1 MTVMVI
7 IMIGDDDNDDDGDD
21 GDDDEEDWNPFPRE
35 MLLQPKAPTALVR
48 RSPVTFSYSV
58 GRILVLTSGTD
69 AVHWIFYTELH
80 SIRCVGISFV
90 LRLPCVPLWLL
101 GVSRLFDAI
110 HSNALVLASLF
121 FKTLQCIWLILSVGM
136 DFRFCILHFRWGGS
150 WEAAEESGEGKLL
163 MRVLGGSSMASS
175 VCLYTADHHSSQ
187 GSSWYMIIIWWG
199 DEENRRL
206 FNREG
211 RRKLNRIF
219 YLYSWQCVSEHILW
233 WVESLGVFQ

>member
-1 MTVMVI
+1 MIST
-7 IMIGDDDNDDDGDD
+7 IGDDDDD

-48 RSPVTFSYSV
+48 LWLF
-58 GRILVLTSGTD
+58 LTALDTCVDFRHGCSALD
-69 AVHWIFYTELH
+69 IVSTELH
-80 SIRCVGISFV
+80 SIRCVSFV

-110 HSNALVLASLF
+110 HNNALVLASFL
-121 FKTLQCIWLILSVGM
+121 KTLQCIWLILSVGM

-150 WEAAEESGEGKLL
+150 SEESGEGKLL

-199 DEENRRL
+199 DEEKSVQQ
-206 FNREG
+206 G
-211 RRKLNRIF
+211 RKG
-219 YLYSWQCVSEHILW
+219 E
-233 WVESLGVFQ
+233 VE

>member
-1 MTVMVI
+1 MC
-7 IMIGDDDNDDDGDD
+7 
-21 GDDDEEDWNPFPRE
+21 WNFLCAALALRST
-35 MLLQPKAPTALVR
+35 LIAWCKPTFWCNSQQCAC
-48 RSPVTFSYSV
+48 F
-58 GRILVLTSGTD
+58 G
-69 AVHWIFYTELH
+69 
-80 SIRCVGISFV
+80 
-90 LRLPCVPLWLL
+90 
-101 GVSRLFDAI
+101 
-110 HSNALVLASLF
+110 F
-121 FKTLQCIWLILSVGM
+121 FFLKSLQCIWLILSVGM

-199 DEENRRL
+199 DEENTRL
-206 FNREG
+206 FKREG

-219 YLYSWQCVSEHILW
+219 YLYSWQRISEHILW

>member
-1 MTVMVI
+1 MMTRKI
-7 IMIGDDDNDDDGDD
+7 EIRSQGKCFCSPRHRLHWWDDRL
-21 GDDDEEDWNPFPRE
+21 WLF
-35 MLLQPKAPTALVR
+35 LTALDR
-48 RSPVTFSYSV
+48 YLYWLQARMQCTGY
-58 GRILVLTSGTD
+58 R
-69 AVHWIFYTELH
+69 TELH
-80 SIRCVGISFV
+80 SIRCVWISFV

-121 FKTLQCIWLILSVGM
+121 LRHCIWLILSVGM

-199 DEENRRL
+199 DEENMRL
-206 FNREG
+206 FKREG